1 MPRKKK
7 ARGRP
12 PTKPMPERIDA
23 TPEQIAEAFL
33 RLPADYEWQY
43 VKDAANG
50 YLKDAVDD
58 EKDGE

>member
-12 PTKPMPERIDA
+12 VSKPMPERIDA

-33 RLPADYEWQY
+33 RLPADHEWQY
-43 VKDAANG
+43 
-50 YLKDAVDD
+50 LKDTVDS

>member
-1 MPRKKK
+1 MPRKKR

-12 PTKPMPERIDA
+12 PVKPMPERIDA

-43 VKDAANG
+43 LREEAA
-50 YLKDAVDD
+50 D
-58 EKDGE
+58 EGTGEGRSAED

>member
-1 MPRKKK
+1 MPRKKNA

-12 PTKPMPERIDA
+12 PVQPMPERIDA

-33 RLPADYEWQY
+33 RLAADYEWR
-43 VKDAANG
+43 
-50 YLKDAVDD
+50 YLKDAVDG